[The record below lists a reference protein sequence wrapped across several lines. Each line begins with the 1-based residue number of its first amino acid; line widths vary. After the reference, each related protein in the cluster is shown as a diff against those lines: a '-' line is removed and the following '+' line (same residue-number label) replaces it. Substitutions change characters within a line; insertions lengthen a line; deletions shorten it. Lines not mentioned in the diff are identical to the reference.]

1 MRNNK
6 RGFTITELI
15 IVIAIIAILAAILI
29 PTFAR
34 LVDEANKSANLADAR
49 AIYNEYLMQNN
60 AEVEGA
66 VYIKVKDGVYF
77 KVENGKLSEKA
88 EVSDPANGAIII
100 ESGGTI
106 QTEAAGA
113 SVT

>member
-29 PTFAR
+29 PTFAG

-49 AIYNEYLMQNN
+49 AIYNEYLVQND
-60 AEVEGA
+60 AEVEGT

-77 KVENGKLSEKA
+77 KVENGKLSEEA
-88 EVSDPANGAIII
+88 EASAPANVTIII
-100 ESGGTI
+100 KSGETI
-106 QTEAAGA
+106 QTEAA
-113 SVT
+113 SVSG